1 MFATFTPEMKLN
13 SRYLC
18 AARVLALAMS
28 VVCLLSVSGLIVA
41 AQETSTLLM
50 LRPKLKD
57 RNADKIDTVE
67 PGVDSS
73 IIAPVVQSDVSE
85 IKIGGKPATITAWT
99 PLLNGP
105 TKLQLVVLFDSQ
117 LRIGINR
124 QFDEIKNLFNSLPPN
139 VEIAVGFLL
148 QGKAVI
154 KQPFTADRTVA
165 GNALHLPTILE
176 ALNPKNDNGDPY
188 NCLHDLAVH
197 WPDPDP
203 KKVRAVLVFPGGH
216 GNHYASQG
224 SGFEQ
229 TNHEVDSVSYDL
241 IRAGIAPFSIDYV
254 PPEIP
259 IGSPGSVSGGIS
271 DQLSKMTNG
280 EAISYYGVRGATSTS
295 VDPLL
300 YRFYSILYSEAVVTV
315 TAKGSGLQ
323 RLDIKSSN
331 DAIKVVGPD
340 QVMIGNELP
349 AK

>member
-1 MFATFTPEMKLN
+1 VFAKFTREIKPQ
-13 SRYLC
+13 SRYLRP
-18 AARVLALAMS
+18 AYVLAVAMS
-28 VVCLLSVSGLIVA
+28 TVCLLSVSGLVA
-41 AQETSTLLM
+41 TAQETSTLLV

-73 IIAPVVQSDVSE
+73 IIEPVVQSDVSE
-85 IKIGGKPATITAWT
+85 IRIGGKPATITAWT

-117 LRIGINR
+117 LRIGMGH
-124 QFDEIKNLFNSLPPN
+124 QFDEIKKLFNSLPSN

-154 KQPFTADRTVA
+154 KQPFTADRTLA

-188 NCLHDLAVH
+188 SCLHDLAVH

-224 SGFEQ
+224 LDQ
-229 TNHEVDSVSYDL
+229 TDHEVVSVSDDL

-280 EAISYYGVRGATSTS
+280 EAISYYGVQGTTSTS
-295 VDPLL
+295 LDPLL

-315 TAKGSGLQ
+315 TAKGTGLQ

-349 AK
+349 TK